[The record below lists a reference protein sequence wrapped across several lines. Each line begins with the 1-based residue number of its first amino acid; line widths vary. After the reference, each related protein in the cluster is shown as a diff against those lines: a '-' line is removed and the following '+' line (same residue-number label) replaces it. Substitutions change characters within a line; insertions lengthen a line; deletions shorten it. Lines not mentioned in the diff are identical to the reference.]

1 VKTGE
6 NRRKLDKTRLLWYIN
21 IGENMKLRD
30 ALVKLDKVEIDKA
43 AVSKIEALYKTK
55 FSSELQKVIS
65 MNKDGVSYDEKSVYN
80 GLSTEAIL
88 NAYNDL
94 YIDFVSLNLVPLF
107 DIGDSEYIVYN
118 TKKRCYALYDISDD
132 DEYREASELL
142 EYV

>member
-1 VKTGE
+1 
-6 NRRKLDKTRLLWYIN
+6 
-21 IGENMKLRD
+21 MKLRD
-30 ALVKLDKVEIDKA
+30 ALVKLDKVQIDKE

-55 FSSELQKVIS
+55 FSTELQKVIS
-65 MNKDGVSYDEKSVYN
+65 LNKEGVSYDDKSVFN
-80 GLSTEAIL
+80 GLSADAIL

>member
-1 VKTGE
+1 
-6 NRRKLDKTRLLWYIN
+6 
-21 IGENMKLRD
+21 MKLRD
-30 ALVKLDKVEIDKA
+30 ALVKLDKVVIDKE

-65 MNKDGVSYDEKSVYN
+65 LNKDGVSYDDKSVFN
-80 GLSTEAIL
+80 GLSANAIL

-118 TKKRCYALYDISDD
+118 LKKRSYALYDISDD
-132 DEYREASELL
+132 DEYREASDLL